1 MTCPPL
7 KTRNGHISLSA
18 LSLLSRALHWTV
30 AMGLPT
36 YVKAINLVVNGML
49 LMSGLRDWCAAL
61 LRTRVRLNLQAS
73 AASRTF
79 ERIAI
84 APRSFAPGAALPIP
98 GDAEFM
104 KVWGSTFTV
113 LGSRVAAPVEGAN
126 LMLEQ
131 TGGAMEIG
139 IAVAKLTTV
148 WTNTQEGT
156 FLRRNLLGVFGVVQL
171 LMAFLLYK
179 HTAFIKDNYG
189 ADLTMWSVLT
199 LAEGLIYL
207 GDVLLRER
215 KTKTKKK

>member
-1 MTCPPL
+1 M
-7 KTRNGHISLSA
+7 
-18 LSLLSRALHWTV
+18 
-30 AMGLPT
+30 
-36 YVKAINLVVNGML
+36 
-49 LMSGLRDWCAAL
+49 
-61 LRTRVRLNLQAS
+61 
-73 AASRTF
+73 
-79 ERIAI
+79 
-84 APRSFAPGAALPIP
+84 P
-98 GDAEFM
+98 GDADFM
-104 KVWGSTFTV
+104 KVWGSSFTV

-131 TGGAMEIG
+131 TGGAMQVG
-139 IAVAKLTTV
+139 LAVAKLTTV

-179 HTAFIKDNYG
+179 HTAFINDNYG
-189 ADLTMWSVLT
+189 ADMTVWSVLT